1 MTTSGDGMD
10 QNIEAVLRQAR
21 ALYHEPRETPR
32 EEMWRVIAAGLAAGP
47 RTGESEPGGA
57 SERGIPGAPAAGIRA
72 GSGQLVDLAAA
83 RRRRVVRGPRP
94 LWWAAAAA
102 AVLVLGIGIG
112 RMSAPAV
119 NGTSAPVAVAESEPD
134 VGGELG
140 FAAREHLGRTESL
153 LTQVRADA
161 RDGRIDPALGT
172 WARGL
177 LSQTRLLM
185 DTRGNADPEVRR
197 LLEDLEL
204 LLVQIAGASRAG
216 PSDEARATTEL
227 ELALRSLDEGG
238 VMSRLHAVVPF
249 GLSGT

>member
-1 MTTSGDGMD
+1 
-10 QNIEAVLRQAR
+10 
-21 ALYHEPRETPR
+21 
-32 EEMWRVIAAGLAAGP
+32 
-47 RTGESEPGGA
+47 
-57 SERGIPGAPAAGIRA
+57 
-72 GSGQLVDLAAA
+72 
-83 RRRRVVRGPRP
+83 
-94 LWWAAAAA
+94 
-102 AVLVLGIGIG
+102 VLVLGFGIG

-134 VGGELG
+134 VSGELG
-140 FAAREHLGRTESL
+140 FAARDHLGRTESL

-177 LSQTRLLM
+177 LSETRLLM

>member
-1 MTTSGDGMD
+1 
-10 QNIEAVLRQAR
+10 
-21 ALYHEPRETPR
+21 
-32 EEMWRVIAAGLAAGP
+32 
-47 RTGESEPGGA
+47 
-57 SERGIPGAPAAGIRA
+57 
-72 GSGQLVDLAAA
+72 
-83 RRRRVVRGPRP
+83 
-94 LWWAAAAA
+94 
-102 AVLVLGIGIG
+102 
-112 RMSAPAV
+112 MSAPAV

-134 VGGELG
+134 VSGELG
-140 FAAREHLGRTESL
+140 FAARDHLGRTESL

-185 DTRGNADPEVRR
+185 DTRGNGDPEVRR